1 MKRLLAVV
9 LALLL
14 SSCATA
20 PPPAPEA
27 TVLDDTLFA
36 PPSEP
41 VEASQLFA
49 LSDAMRHYL
58 DVDLAAA
65 VRTKGARAAL
75 VDALYRR
82 GELRL
87 EYDAAVTRNAAQAFE
102 ARSGNCLSLVI
113 MTTALARHLGVP
125 VQYHHVFVEETWGR
139 SGDLLVSSGHV
150 NLTLSSPMAER
161 RARFDMVEAA
171 TIDFDPPLPGQRQH
185 SRVIGESTVV
195 AMFMNNRAA
204 ESLAAGRT
212 DDAYWW
218 ARAAIGTEATFLAA
232 HNTLAVVYLR
242 RGALAQAERV
252 LTRLLEVEPANV
264 AALSNLAKTYAEQG
278 RVAQAQAVLAQLARV
293 EPVAPFHYF
302 HAGVAALERRD
313 YAQAKVLFE
322 KEVARAAYYH
332 EFHFGLAVALH
343 GLGEF
348 EAAQRQLA
356 LALQSSTRPV
366 DRELYAGKL
375 ERLKASRLQ

>member
-1 MKRLLAVV
+1 MKRLLALV

-14 SSCATA
+14 SACATV
-20 PPPAPEA
+20 PPAPEA
-27 TVLDDTLFA
+27 TVFDDALFA
-36 PPSEP
+36 PPAEP
-41 VEASQLFA
+41 VDASQVFA

-65 VRTKGARAAL
+65 ARAKGARAAL

-82 GELRL
+82 GELKL

-113 MTTALARHLGVP
+113 MTTALARHLGMP

-150 NLTLSSPMAER
+150 NVTLANPMEER
-161 RARFDMVEAA
+161 RSRFDMVEAA
-171 TIDFDPPLPGQRQH
+171 TIDFDPPSPGQRQH
-185 SRVIGESTVV
+185 SRVIGESTVE

-204 ESLAAGRT
+204 ENLAAGRT

-218 ARAAIGTEATFLAA
+218 ARAAIGTESTFLAA

-242 RGALAQAERV
+242 RGAPAQPERV
-252 LTRLLEVEPANV
+252 LTRLLEVEPANA
-264 AALSNLAKTYAEQG
+264 AALSNLARTYTEQG
-278 RVAQAQAVLAQLARV
+278 KVAQAQAVQARLLRV
-293 EPVAPFHYF
+293 EPAPPFHYF
-302 HAGVAALERRD
+302 LAGVAALERRD
-313 YAQAKVLFE
+313 YAQAKALFE

-332 EFHFGLAVALH
+332 EFHFGLAIALQ

-348 EAAQRQLA
+348 EAARRQLA
-356 LALQSSTRPV
+356 LAMQSSTRSA

-375 ERLKASRLQ
+375 ERMKAQRLQ